1 MKRTKL
7 IFLSLFSLLL
17 FSCSQDDGK
26 ISFTILQVND
36 VYEIDAIQN
45 NQFGGMARVETIRQE
60 LLAKDKNTMFMIAGD
75 FLNPSLVGTMKY
87 EGKKISGR
95 QMVEVMNAM
104 DMDLAAFG
112 NHEFDVK
119 ESELQERLNESNFP
133 WISANVFHVRQE
145 QKDTVAFHQ
154 KRDGVKSEVKGSFIK
169 EITDEDGTSIKV
181 GFISVCI
188 PSNPK
193 SHVYYTDM
201 FEEIQEEYNSIK
213 DQVDVVLGLT
223 HVKISEDMKI
233 AGLLPDIPL
242 IMGGHEHTRKDEKV
256 GNVIIKK
263 ADANAKSAFIHTIS
277 FDKASQVT
285 SVDSQF
291 KLIDNTIAFDSR
303 VEKIVKKWD
312 SIMKKE
318 ITKVIDNPDEVI
330 YHAEEPLEGRDT
342 PIRSEQTNLGIMIAE
357 SMSFSY
363 NDEVDCSFTNGG
375 GIRID
380 DVLEGEV
387 RSIDIFRVLPYGG
400 SVYKVKMKGSLLIEV
415 LNFGE
420 NASGTGAY
428 LQREKRITQENGTW
442 MISGKKIQANKTYT
456 VATIDFLLRGL
467 DIPFLTPDNK
477 GIVSI
482 DQPKEEEMAYDV
494 RKGVIEY
501 MKKLDQEK

>member
-1 MKRTKL
+1 MKLTKL
-7 IFLSLFSLLL
+7 FFVALFSFLL

-26 ISFTILQVND
+26 ISFTILQIND

-45 NQFGGMARVETIRQE
+45 NQFGGMARVETLRQE
-60 LLAKDKNTMFMIAGD
+60 LLEKDKNTLFMIAGD

-104 DMDLAAFG
+104 NMDLAAFG

-119 ESELQERLNESNFP
+119 EHELQERLNESNFP

-145 QKDTVAFHQ
+145 QKDTVAFYQ
-154 KRDGVKSEVKGSFIK
+154 ERNGVKNEVKGSFIK
-169 EITDEDGTSIKV
+169 EMTDEDGTTIKV

-193 SHVYYTDM
+193 SHVHYTNM
-201 FEEIQEEYNSIK
+201 FDEIQEEYNSIK

-223 HVKISEDMKI
+223 HVKVTEDEEI
-233 AGLLPDIPL
+233 ARLLPNIPL
-242 IMGGHEHTRKDEKV
+242 IMGGHEHTRKDRKV

-263 ADANAKSAFIHTIS
+263 ADANAKSAFIHTIR
-277 FDKASQVT
+277 FDKASQAT
-285 SVDSQF
+285 SVDSQY
-291 KLIDNTIAFDSR
+291 KLIDSTVAFNAR
-303 VEKIVKKWD
+303 IETIVKKWD

-330 YHAEEPLEGRDT
+330 YHAKEPLEGRDT
-342 PIRSEQTNLGIMIAE
+342 PIRSEQTNLGILIAE

-363 NDEVDCSFTNGG
+363 DDQVDCSFTNGG

-400 SVYKVKMKGSLLIEV
+400 SVYKVQMKGSLLIDV

-420 NASGTGAY
+420 KARGTGAY
-428 LQREKRITQENGTW
+428 LQREKRITQENGSW
-442 MISGKKIQANKTYT
+442 MISGKTIQPNKTYT
-456 VATIDFLLRGL
+456 IATIDFLLKGL
-467 DIPFLTPDNK
+467 DIPFLTKDHE

-482 DQPKEEEMAYDV
+482 YQPKEDEKAYDV

-501 MKKLDQEK
+501 MKKIDQAK